1 MHFSIDRRLASRGAQ
16 RCRLILTSLLMLSGV
31 GAALVSSG
39 GLWRAEAAAVPE
51 PHHFTLTTL
60 DGLTV
65 TDESYRGKWLV
76 VYFGYTSCP
85 DACPTTLTSIG
96 KALDALG
103 PLAEQVQPLFITI
116 DLVRDKPRV
125 MTAYLRGFDP
135 RIIGLYGTPDQ
146 LEDTK
151 KQFHVHYE
159 LHRLE
164 DGSYGVDHT
173 GFIYVLGPA
182 GEFIKLDTIGKD
194 VARRLTAELQKHLE

>member
-1 MHFSIDRRLASRGAQ
+1 MHFSIDGRFAGPRARRLRVV
-16 RCRLILTSLLMLSGV
+16 LTVLLTLSGV
-31 GAALVSSG
+31 GATLFPPGGAL
-39 GLWRAEAAAVPE
+39 RAKAAAVAE

-116 DLVRDKPRV
+116 DPVRDKPRV
-125 MTAYLRGFDP
+125 MTAYLKGFDP
-135 RIIGLYGTPDQ
+135 RIIGLRGTPDQ

-194 VARRLTAELQKHLE
+194 VARRLTAELQKRLE